1 VNGQKL
7 STPSDLDWM
16 FQSAEDVWQELR
28 DVRLFLT
35 GGTGF
40 FGRWLLES
48 LVRANQ
54 KFKLNSEILVLS
66 RNPKAFEKLAPHLAN
81 NPAISLQAG
90 DVRNFDF
97 PQKKITHIIHAAT
110 TTAEETFIGAD
121 PLKKFDTIVEGTR
134 RVLDYA
140 VHSKARKFLLT
151 SSGSAYGTQP
161 LDVTHISEEYCGG
174 PITTDRNFEKSALGE
189 GKRAAEMLCTIYQE
203 KYEFEVKIARCFS
216 IVGPGLPLDFH
227 YAIGNFVRDVL
238 KGGPIQVNGDG
249 TPERSYLYITDLIYW
264 LWTILVLG
272 RPGRMYNVGSD
283 QSISIKDLANL
294 VASSSNYKCEVVFGN
309 HSTTNHCNNRYV
321 PSIKR
326 AREELNLDVMTPLKS
341 AIKNSYEYY
350 NKKIYNHSGFA

>member
-1 VNGQKL
+1 MNEQKL

-16 FQSAEDVWQELR
+16 FQCAEDVWQELR

-48 LVRANQ
+48 LVRANRQ
-54 KFKLNSEILVLS
+54 LKLNSEILVLS
-66 RNPKAFEKLAPHLAN
+66 RNPKAFAKLAPHLAN
-81 NPAISLQAG
+81 NPAISLQTG

-110 TTAEETFIGAD
+110 TNAEETFFGAD
-121 PLKKFDTIVEGTR
+121 PLIKFDTIVEGTR

-140 VHSKARKFLLT
+140 VHCKARKFLLT

-161 LDVTHISEEYCGG
+161 LDMSHMSEEYSGG
-174 PITTDRNFEKSALGE
+174 PETTNRDFEKSALGE
-189 GKRAAEMLCTIYQE
+189 GKRAAEMLCAIYQE
-203 KYEFEVKIARCFS
+203 KFGIEVKIARCFS
-216 IVGPGLPLDFH
+216 FVGPGLPLNIH
-227 YAIGNFVRDVL
+227 YAIGNFIRDCL
-238 KGGPIQVNGDG
+238 NGGPICVKGDG
-249 TPERSYLYITDLIYW
+249 TPVRSYLYITDLVRWI
-264 LWTILVLG
+264 WTILVLG

-283 QSISIKDLANL
+283 QEISIKDLANL
-294 VASSSNYKCEVVFGN
+294 VASCSNFECKVLFGN

-341 AIKNSYEYY
+341 AIKNSYKFY
-350 NKKIYNHSGFA
+350 NKQKY